1 MSPLLH
7 CETGVRNVIFELL
20 RDLINEHNEIYVP
33 EKESILMQM
42 MNMGDKMEDWVERLH
57 LWEMQ
62 QRRHSCTVHNPIVCA
77 LAQEKAGSC
86 KTHPDVFAQV
96 DATDKR

>member
-7 CETGVRNVIFELL
+7 CVTGVRNVIFELL
-20 RDLINEHNEIYVP
+20 RDLINEHNEIYAP
-33 EKESILMQM
+33 GKESIFMQM
-42 MNMGDKMEDWVERLH
+42 MNMGDKMEDWVECLH

-62 QRRHSCTVHNPIVCA
+62 QRRRFCTVHNPLVCA
-77 LAQEKAGSC
+77 LVQEKEGSC
-86 KTHPDVFAQV
+86 KTHPDVLAQV